1 MKPLAEE
8 LRTGEFDIFL
18 FRRLEGVLQ
27 KMEASWKLRGA
38 KAIYA
43 QMWSSQSWWMLGPR
57 WPPRMGILRI
67 PLGVTLVFGAS
78 LREASFIEG
87 FSPGQVL
94 EPSEWEVHVLAVS
107 L

>member
-1 MKPLAEE
+1 M
-8 LRTGEFDIFL
+8 
-18 FRRLEGVLQ
+18 LQ

-78 LREASFIEG
+78 LREASLLRDFHQARSWNLLNG
-87 FSPGQVL
+87 KFMFLP
-94 EPSEWEVHVLAVS
+94 
-107 L
+107 